1 MTATERQGII
11 SDVVQSVLQS
21 LRTNSARIVDLTRVT
36 SLPANSYI
44 ELSDGKRIKAD
55 DLANAIQ
62 TRILNEAVYPIIST
76 LTPGEGGEYVFDGVT
91 SGTFNS
97 DNNSIELK
105 NAAGEVISTIDLSS
119 IGSVGKGIDK
129 SDELFSE
136 FENPYIVKGLLT
148 ATSVNYK
155 GKKYFQ
161 IAKAAGDSC
170 VTRPIPVKPGD
181 KIRYTGWV
189 ADGCPAV
196 VGFKEIRYVEGND
209 HLYAYIYEPKV
220 YLGRWTENNI
230 SYGNGKRKRRCGLH
244 RVLRLARRA

>member
-91 SGTFNS
+91 SGTFNEE
-97 DNNSIELK
+97 NNSIELK

-119 IGSVGKGIDK
+119 LISEGGQSSVATASI
-129 SDELFSE
+129 ELANKVFV
-136 FENPYIVKGLLT
+136 PD
-148 ATSVNYK
+148 
-155 GKKYFQ
+155 GKKIILFG
-161 IAKAAGDSC
+161 ASFAG
-170 VTRPIPVKPGD
+170 PNNGWD
-181 KIRYTGWV
+181 KILQDIT
-189 ADGCPAV
+189 
-196 VGFKEIRYVEGND
+196 
-209 HLYAYIYEPKV
+209 
-220 YLGRWTENNI
+220 
-230 SYGNGKRKRRCGLH
+230 
-244 RVLRLARRA
+244 